1 MIHENTEIFDDKNK
15 YKTYVSNYIVMLIVS
30 SNIVDVTTK
39 A

>member
-30 SNIVDVTTK
+30 NISDVTTK

>member
-30 SNIVDVTTK
+30 NIFDVTTK